1 MPAADRHRDAWD
13 ALAARDPAWAVL
25 GAARSDDVER
35 IRQLGRD
42 DLGHVLGRLDALG
55 LPYGRDAALDVGCG
69 IGRVTGALAERFA
82 RVVGVDVSQGMLAH
96 AATTWGDPAP
106 YELVLVDGRSL
117 APLADGT
124 FDLVYSRLVLQHAP
138 GARVALGLV
147 EEIVRVLRPGGV
159 AVFQLPSAM
168 AAWARIQPRPRLYR
182 ALRRLGVR
190 DAVLADRLGLHPIGM
205 LAVPE
210 RRVRAALERAGG
222 ELVHVEDDVHEGP
235 FRSRLYV
242 ARRP

>member
-1 MPAADRHRDAWD
+1 MRAGDRHRDAWD

-35 IRQLGRD
+35 IRQLGRE

-55 LPYGRDAALDVGCG
+55 LSYTRDAALDVGCG
-69 IGRVTGALAERFA
+69 LGRVTGALAEQFTRA
-82 RVVGVDVSQGMLAH
+82 VGVDISPGMLEH
-96 AATTWGDPAP
+96 ATRTWGEPAP
-106 YELVLVDGRSL
+106 YDLALVDGRSL
-117 APLADGT
+117 APLPDGA

-147 EEIVRVLRPGGV
+147 GEMVRVLRPGGL

-190 DAVLADRLGLHPIGM
+190 DAVLVDRLRLHPIGM

-210 RRVRAALERAGG
+210 RRVRAAVERAGG
-222 ELVHVEDDVHEGP
+222 ALVHVEDDVHEGP